1 MARNQS
7 LAALLLATMFV
18 TSPAFA
24 QQTPAQFPPHDTSKG
39 QAPTND
45 PVEIIRRAAANDEE
59 NDKRALDYTYIERDV
74 QKELDKKGNVK
85 STHTKEQEVFT
96 LDGDEID
103 RLIAKDDKPLSEK
116 DAKKEDDRINKWM
129 EKRKAESPEEK
140 KKRLA
145 QAEKERQ
152 EGRAFIQEVAKAYD
166 FTMLPRETIAGREAV
181 VIDAV
186 PRAGYVPHGKNAS
199 ILPKLK
205 FRVWIDVVEY
215 QAIKLEATVIDT
227 FSWGVFV
234 FRLHPGTRFE
244 LEQTRVNDEVW
255 LPQHVAVKIDVR
267 FALLK
272 NYNAD
277 IDVTFRDYKKFRS
290 EIKITP
296 VQQ

>member
-1 MARNQS
+1 MHRNLVLIS
-7 LAALLLATMFV
+7 ALLASCSV
-18 TSPAFA
+18 GSSVFA
-24 QQTPAQFPPHDTSKG
+24 QGSAPPLPPQVSSK
-39 QAPTND
+39 QQPPTND

-59 NDKRALDYTYIERDV
+59 NDKRALDYTYIEHDV
-74 QKELDKKGNVK
+74 QKELDRKGKLK
-85 STHTKEQEVFT
+85 STHTKTQEVFT

-103 RLIAKDDKPLSEK
+103 RLIEKDDKPLPEK
-116 DAKKEDDRINKWM
+116 DAKKEDERINKWM
-129 EKRKAESPEEK
+129 EKRKAESPDEK

-152 EGRAFIQEVAKAYD
+152 EDRAFIQEVAKAYD
-166 FTMLPRETIAGREAV
+166 FTMLPSETVGGREAF

-186 PRAGYVPHGKNAS
+186 PRAGYVPHGKNAN

-205 FRVWIDVVEY
+205 FRVWIDSSEY

-227 FSWGVFV
+227 FTWGVFV
-234 FRLHPGTRFE
+234 LRLHPGTRFE

-272 NYNAD
+272 SYNAD